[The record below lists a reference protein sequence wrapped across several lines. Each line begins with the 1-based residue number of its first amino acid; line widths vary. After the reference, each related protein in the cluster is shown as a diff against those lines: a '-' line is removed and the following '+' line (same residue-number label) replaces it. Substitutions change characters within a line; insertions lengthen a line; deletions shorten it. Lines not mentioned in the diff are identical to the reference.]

1 MEPVLCGR
9 DLPIVEEVVNDLGRV
24 WFDLLEDGGLSD
36 CTVVARSDKKP
47 GAPSSSS
54 SSASSSS
61 NNSDNKALK
70 KPKNSPEDEEEE
82 AFGVQEEFSLHRLV
96 LATRCPKLYEMVL
109 ENQKKALRKSAGG
122 PVGNG
127 KTYVDV
133 DPLLFDVFVAFLYA
147 GETLLTKQN
156 VFALMKLAREFHV
169 PSLHDECLSFLLK
182 NHVFPNTIDD
192 IRRYAKSV
200 EDDKLFEI
208 CVKAEANA
216 ASSSSSLSGSQGPLR
231 PSKRDDYIAPDRPA
245 GKVCNFRIVNN
256 SFLVNDK
263 LYFECV
269 CKFSVEATADWEN
282 IFNRH

>member
-24 WFDLLEDGGLSD
+24 WFDLLEEGGLSD
-36 CTVVARSDKKP
+36 CIIVARGDKKAD
-47 GAPSSSS
+47 APSSSS
-54 SSASSSS
+54 SSSSSSS
-61 NNSDNKALK
+61 NNSDSKPGK
-70 KPKNSPEDEEEE
+70 KPKDSAEDEGDDV
-82 AFGVQEEFSLHRLV
+82 FGAQEEFSLHRLV

-169 PSLHDECLSFLLK
+169 PSLHDECLSFLLQ

-200 EDDKLFEI
+200 EDEKLFEV
-208 CVKAEANA
+208 CVKAETSA
-216 ASSSSSLSGSQGPLR
+216 ASSSSLGGSQGPLR

-245 GKVCNFRIVNN
+245 GKVCHFRIVNN
-256 SFLVNDK
+256 SFLANDK

-269 CKFSVEATADWEN
+269 CKFSVEATADWEE
-282 IFNRH
+282 IFKRH